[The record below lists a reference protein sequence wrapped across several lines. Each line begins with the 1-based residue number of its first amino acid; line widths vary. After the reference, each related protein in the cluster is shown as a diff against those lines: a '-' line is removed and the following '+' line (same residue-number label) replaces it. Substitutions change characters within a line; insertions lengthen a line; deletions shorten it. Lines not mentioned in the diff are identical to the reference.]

1 MIERML
7 PSHGFMDKYDL
18 ILYKKY
24 KNNILGHYMLISSL
38 LCVALKGI
46 FATGITPAAKNAIK
60 ALKTQPINCR
70 RGSNEAQG
78 ERVMQ
83 DASLVSLSFN
93 QVFKLIHSPDG
104 LFHMPCFP
112 CWRSPGCHCARGTE
126 SIFLV

>member
-18 ILYKKY
+18 IIYKKY
-24 KNNILGHYMLISSL
+24 KNGILGHYMLICSL
-38 LCVALKGI
+38 LCIALKGI
-46 FATGITPAAKNAIK
+46 LATGITPTPKNAVK

-70 RGSNEAQG
+70 HGSNEAQG

-93 QVFKLIHSPDG
+93 QFFKLIHFPDE
-104 LFHMPCFP
+104 LFSLCFP
-112 CWRSPGCHCARGTE
+112 SWRSPGCH
-126 SIFLV
+126 